1 MNISVQICHGIH
13 VIVTIINLVFDRI
26 EEHQIEIDELQ
37 ILKSEDTVRVRGS
50 PVKSKFQTPVKTAAL
65 AATDATKNFPDF
77 QRKIWTLLGIK
88 MTDSVRQKILKSCQ
102 RIIEEENLKEFEYSS
117 ESENDRFEVR
127 NLPDQPFIEE
137 IYSTDL

>member
-1 MNISVQICHGIH
+1 M
-13 VIVTIINLVFDRI
+13 
-26 EEHQIEIDELQ
+26 
-37 ILKSEDTVRVRGS
+37 
-50 PVKSKFQTPVKTAAL
+50 KTAAL
-65 AATDATKNFPDF
+65 AAKDARKNFTDF

-88 MTDSVRQKILKSCQ
+88 MTDSVRQKILKNCQ
-102 RIIEEENLKEFEYSS
+102 RVIEEENLEEFEYSS

>member
-1 MNISVQICHGIH
+1 
-13 VIVTIINLVFDRI
+13 
-26 EEHQIEIDELQ
+26 
-37 ILKSEDTVRVRGS
+37 
-50 PVKSKFQTPVKTAAL
+50 
-65 AATDATKNFPDF
+65 
-77 QRKIWTLLGIK
+77 